1 MAFWTVDPEH
11 SSLFVHAV
19 ATLPLLDPHHGI
31 DPHADHLVTINTS
44 AWQACCYGN
53 LVSAPIA
60 GTSAHQPYGVIV
72 AIGLDAP
79 TIP

>member
-1 MAFWTVDPEH
+1 M
-11 SSLFVHAV
+11 S
-19 ATLPLLDPHHGI
+19 LLDPHHGI
-31 DPHADHLVTINTS
+31 DAEADFLVAVNTR
-44 AWQACCYGN
+44 AWQASCYGN

-60 GTSAHQPYGVIV
+60 GMSVQQPYGVEV